1 MKIMSFSY
9 FSFVELPLREKY
21 QNRESSDYCELYKN
35 FFGLFA
41 NGGSWPNRPIQ
52 TIIRNNMAV
61 TIIYL

>member
-35 FFGLFA
+35 LFGFFA
-41 NGGSWPNRPIQ
+41 NGGS
-52 TIIRNNMAV
+52 
-61 TIIYL
+61 